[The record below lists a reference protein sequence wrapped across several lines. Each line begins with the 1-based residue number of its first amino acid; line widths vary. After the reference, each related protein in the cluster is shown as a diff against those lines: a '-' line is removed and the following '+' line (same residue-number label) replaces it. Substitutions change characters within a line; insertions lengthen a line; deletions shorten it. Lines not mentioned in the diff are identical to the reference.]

1 MMTKS
6 GRAING
12 RYRLLG
18 ISLLILIFMLT
29 LRWITYALSDD
40 PEIALTLAE
49 LWEDMRQR
57 SSAKIAP
64 AIPNEIWFRVPK
76 SDARLRFIDPK
87 YGFVTPLARFFTI
100 GFINGKVR
108 NIRMSPQVEPLLLD
122 DALKV
127 VLDLQDQWRRQGW
140 FVSSPRSDPPMSDT
154 PEGRIRV
161 RGILG
166 GRTFWQA
173 EDKYQ
178 IMLMLNRFQDDKRP
192 NEERYLISLSL
203 SEPWTPREED

>member
-1 MMTKS
+1 MKTKW

-29 LRWITYALSDD
+29 LRWVTYALSGV
-40 PEIALTLAE
+40 PEIALALGE
-49 LWEDMRQR
+49 PWEEMRQR
-57 SSAKIAP
+57 SSAVISP
-64 AIPNEIWFRVPK
+64 AIPNESLFRMPK

-100 GFINGKVR
+100 GFTNGKVR
-108 NIRMSPQVEPLLLD
+108 DIRMSPQVEPLLLD

-127 VLDLQDQWRRQGW
+127 VLDLQDQWRQQGW

-154 PEGRIRV
+154 PEGRNRV

-166 GRTFWQA
+166 GRTVWQA
-173 EDKYQ
+173 EEKYQ

-192 NEERYLISLSL
+192 NEERYLISLSP
-203 SEPWTPREED
+203 SEPWIPRDED

>member
-1 MMTKS
+1 MKF
-6 GRAING
+6 RIKVADRRIKVAFVFVVIAV
-12 RYRLLG
+12 LLV
-18 ISLLILIFMLT
+18 I
-29 LRWITYALSDD
+29 RWILQSLAAD
-40 PEIALTLAE
+40 PEIALVYGE
-49 LWEDMRQR
+49 QWEEMRQR
-57 SSAKIAP
+57 SSAVISP
-64 AIPNEIWFRVPK
+64 AIPNESWFRMPK

-100 GFINGKVR
+100 GFTNGKVR
-108 NIRMSPQVEPLLLD
+108 DIRMSPQVEPLLLN

-127 VLDLQDQWRRQGW
+127 VLDLQDQWRQQGW

-154 PEGRIRV
+154 PEGRNRV

-173 EDKYQ
+173 EEKFQ

-203 SEPWTPREED
+203 SEPWIPRDED